1 MIEFKLESKRYTCT
15 LQLNQ
20 KVTFIIGNS
29 GCGKTEL
36 VRRLENRS
44 SACSVQISGNLEYEV
59 LSYSKFKDICRS
71 AAKHICYEKHITTKD
86 FTDLDSKEQQRL
98 MREYWSISVNFPY
111 EDSVIFVDDEDF
123 VESDLF
129 NVFFDCD
136 HYNYYVIINRR
147 QLSKIGYSV
156 DEVYTLETTGIDH
169 YLKHAF
175 PPNTLEN
182 STVDY
187 IVTEGVGSDFM
198 FFRSW
203 VGDSV
208 VNPTYADKIPSGG
221 RTNVSKMLIANAETF
236 WHKSILFLVDYV
248 AFGSNYSL
256 LISVCTQL
264 NITPIVCR
272 DYRSFEYLLLCSNLA
287 HDTLLKHFEATNL
300 LKFKSLEVLYTFR
313 LKQITAN
320 SILHYQKNVVD
331 FPVCYYKPCCSN
343 VKYRAGTCVFRK
355 QFQNTNKFVALF
367 KGTQFAPLVEMLIS
381 SNKKSEYSHCVQ
393 HSQVFNSKQISHEIP
408 PQ

>member
-1 MIEFKLESKRYTCT
+1 MKCFHI
-15 LQLNQ
+15 LNLR
-20 KVTFIIGNS
+20 TFAG
-29 GCGKTEL
+29 
-36 VRRLENRS
+36 
-44 SACSVQISGNLEYEV
+44 Q
-59 LSYSKFKDICRS
+59 

-86 FTDLDSKEQQRL
+86 FTDLDSKEPQRL

-331 FPVCYYKPCCSN
+331 F
-343 VKYRAGTCVFRK
+343 
-355 QFQNTNKFVALF
+355 QFVTINHAAV
-367 KGTQFAPLVEMLIS
+367 M
-381 SNKKSEYSHCVQ
+381 
-393 HSQVFNSKQISHEIP
+393 
-408 PQ
+408 